1 MAKKTARNKKK
12 NKARSER
19 RQRKREAMNSGGDKK
34 GKHSSIYKSK
44 AIKVGSRRS
53 VMQMSTHTGISWSWV
68 QGVGQEGAMEDE
80 SDPLERQALVVRR
93 RRVEPQLDLLILLQL
108 ILHVRNLFSNT
119 VGYCWALLTNDLIL
133 LTSERLYV

>member
-1 MAKKTARNKKK
+1 MR
-12 NKARSER
+12 
-19 RQRKREAMNSGGDKK
+19 
-34 GKHSSIYKSK
+34 
-44 AIKVGSRRS
+44 
-53 VMQMSTHTGISWSWV
+53 TGISWSWV

-119 VGYCWALLTNDLIL
+119 VGYCSFCQCWALLTNDLIL